1 MRKNLVVIIFISLI
15 TVTLIVSR
23 AEIAFTAIGRYFSP
37 TDSLTK
43 TDAIVVVGGSNERL
57 DHALS
62 LYKSG
67 FGPKLIFSGAASEG
81 PTSNAKA
88 WKISAIK
95 NGVPTDAIITEEKA
109 TNTYENAL
117 FTKDIILERG
127 FKQITLVSSSYHQRR
142 TYESFIKVLKGHNVV
157 IQNSP
162 AATPFW
168 RVDNWWQS
176 KSGIQT
182 TVREGVKLAWL
193 KIGLD
198 Q

>member
-1 MRKNLVVIIFISLI
+1 MRKKLFIIIFLGLVTAVLI
-15 TVTLIVSR
+15 FMG
-23 AEIAFTAIGRYFSP
+23 AETAFTAIGRYFSP

-43 TDAIVVVGGSNERL
+43 ADAIVVVSGSNERL

-62 LYKSG
+62 LYKQG

-88 WKISAIK
+88 WKIAAIK

-109 TNTYENAL
+109 ASTYENAL

-127 FKQITLVSSSYHQRR
+127 FKQIILVSSVYHQRR
-142 TYESFIKVLKGHNVV
+142 TYESFKNVLKGHDVV

-162 AATPFW
+162 AAVPLW
-168 RVDNWWQS
+168 RVTNWWQS
-176 KSGIQT
+176 KSGVQT
-182 TVREGVKLAWL
+182 TMKEGVKLLWL